1 MKISSVMCI
10 IVLSALAGCGNDN
23 DPQPTEE
30 TASVSTATATPVV
43 STETQLASSEP
54 ISTEG
59 AVSLNKDCNV
69 EGIDGALFDAQA
81 LTIQRHGVHEI
92 SGWVV
97 DADNRTIPQDLR
109 LVVAGLGN
117 TVGVWTNQ
125 APTWIERKGVAQ
137 NRGYGPELN
146 NSGFSFKVDTGK
158 LAAGTYHVY
167 VMSSATK
174 RLLVCDP
181 GRQLTLSP

>member
-1 MKISSVMCI
+1 M
-10 IVLSALAGCGNDN
+10 
-23 DPQPTEE
+23 
-30 TASVSTATATPVV
+30 
-43 STETQLASSEP
+43 
-54 ISTEG
+54 EG

-69 EGIDGALFDAQA
+69 EGIDGTLFDAKA

-97 DADNRTIPQDLR
+97 DADSRTIPQDLR

-117 TVGVWTNQ
+117 TAGVWTNQ
-125 APTWIERKGVAQ
+125 APTWIERKGVAE

-146 NSGFSFKVDTGK
+146 NSGFSFKVDTSK

-167 VMSSATK
+167 VMSLATK